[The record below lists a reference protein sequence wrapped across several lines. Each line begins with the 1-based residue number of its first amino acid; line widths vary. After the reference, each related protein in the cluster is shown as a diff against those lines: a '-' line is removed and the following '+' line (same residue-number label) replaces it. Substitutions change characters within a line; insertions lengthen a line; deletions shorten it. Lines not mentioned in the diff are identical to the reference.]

1 MKEPAINWQFR
12 VCPLA
17 WFSNFLEH
25 CLRVKPG
32 SISYSTSEGSES
44 VLWFLRMAIQWYTHT
59 LLLPVGSKF
68 QKEGTN
74 MSFEFIQIC
83 WFQFFNFFRI
93 RESPDTVLWNKS
105 ESKSCQS
112 SYFKPLREPM
122 GVFMQKPAINWWVYS
137 WLYDFFQKQIENRG
151 HGAFDFWEL
160 WLLFL
165 RILDDNN
172 HSPW

>member
-1 MKEPAINWQFR
+1 MIFENETGCKSISVVFQNHITSSFSFKDIFQNYMNLWFWCFLEKNSKTWQFSWKNQQFR
-12 VCPLA
+12 VCPLT

-44 VLWFLRMAIQWYTHT
+44 VLWFLRMAIQWYTYT

-74 MSFEFIQIC
+74 MSFEFIKIC

-105 ESKSCQS
+105 ESMSRQS
-112 SYFKPLREPM
+112 
-122 GVFMQKPAINWWVYS
+122 
-137 WLYDFFQKQIENRG
+137 
-151 HGAFDFWEL
+151 
-160 WLLFL
+160 
-165 RILDDNN
+165 
-172 HSPW
+172 